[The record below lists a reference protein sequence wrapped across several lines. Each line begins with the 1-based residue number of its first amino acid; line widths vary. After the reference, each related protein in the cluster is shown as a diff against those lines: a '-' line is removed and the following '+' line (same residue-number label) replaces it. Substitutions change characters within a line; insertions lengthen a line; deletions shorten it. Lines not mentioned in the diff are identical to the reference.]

1 MTDVLEELSGIIAQR
16 LREMPEGSYTAS
28 LAKKGKGYVARKVG
42 EEAVEVVVAS
52 LSEGRERVVS
62 ETADLIYHLLVL
74 LALEGISLNE
84 VRDELRRRMK

>member
-74 LALEGISLNE
+74 LAMEGISLDE